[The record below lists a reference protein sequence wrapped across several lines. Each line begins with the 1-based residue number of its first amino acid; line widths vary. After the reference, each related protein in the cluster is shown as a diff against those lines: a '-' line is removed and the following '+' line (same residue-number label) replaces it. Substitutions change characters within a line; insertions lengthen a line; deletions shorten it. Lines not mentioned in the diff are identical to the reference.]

1 MQENTPFL
9 SRCLK
14 CAFQQVE
21 LFKFIISLQVCTE
34 TYLQTFTVE
43 INLML
48 VLLEHHW
55 TLTLP
60 LALCFSGQKSLDWT
74 LKRVA
79 SLWSWWRTT
88 IRSVSCHENT
98 SLCIETNTQTPV
110 LQQCVLVFFRDGSR
124 STPLCSSWPAPR
136 VANTCGSAPWR
147 VTPSS
152 GSVSPPRGRPAAATS
167 RASALASGSGRA
179 QRTQTQGDR
188 RWLTRVV
195 VTSRN
200 TSNKGRVCH
209 MTHSLCIYGYCVSMV
224 T

>member
-1 MQENTPFL
+1 M
-9 SRCLK
+9 
-14 CAFQQVE
+14 
-21 LFKFIISLQVCTE
+21 
-34 TYLQTFTVE
+34 QTFTVE
-43 INLML
+43 ITPHAGVTETSLN
-48 VLLEHHW
+48 
-55 TLTLP
+55 P
-60 LALCFSGQKSLDWT
+60 DFIASALCYSGQKSLDWT

-88 IRSVSCHENT
+88 IRSVSCHENA
-98 SLCIETNTQTPV
+98 SLCIETNTQTQV
-110 LQQCVLVFFRDGSR
+110 LQHCVVVFFVFFRVGSR
-124 STPLCSSWPAPR
+124 SILLCSSWPAPR

-167 RASALASGSGRA
+167 HASALASGSGRA

-188 RWLTRVV
+188 MWLTRVAV
-195 VTSRN
+195 ASRN